1 VSVALIYLSPI
12 RDQRDSRFSR
22 ILENF
27 FSFSLLVLDLEPF
40 QFHFHFSKKSEGI
53 LFFTFHFSKKVK
65 AIHISLFFLEKKEWN
80 QVRAVT
86 SPLSLFPIVS
96 RKIVKS
102 QVSTSLKILA
112 KFQNLDQT
120 LCSKS
125 EPNISL
131 KKVTKTRLKFNCAHL
146 RSTKESLTFKYF
158 DTGRYWLVLGQ
169 YRTVRV
175 DIW

>member
-1 VSVALIYLSPI
+1 MVFKKIIFLNRYVELETPPP
-12 RDQRDSRFSR
+12 FVEET
-22 ILENF
+22 ILN
-27 FSFSLLVLDLEPF
+27 
-40 QFHFHFSKKSEGI
+40 FHFDYLKP
-53 LFFTFHFSKKVK
+53 
-65 AIHISLFFLEKKEWN
+65 SL
-80 QVRAVT
+80 T
-86 SPLSLFPIVS
+86 SPLSLFPIVFP
-96 RKIVKS
+96 KIVKS

-112 KFQNLDQT
+112 KFQFQNLDQT

-175 DIW
+175 DI